1 MQYSTEGLNMKQ
13 NVHAK
18 FDAKQNEIR
27 LAIMEF
33 IINEQRPFNLG
44 KDGFAALSGIRLST
58 EAEFDQIVSV
68 LREKDGMVADEEGNV
83 NFIYPVSAL
92 PTNHQVTLADG
103 RTYCAM
109 CAIDAMGCAVTFH
122 QKVRV
127 DSHCRDTGEV
137 VCLQLDPEQGLLEAQ
152 PQGALFASYFDT
164 TVRQIDFNC

>member
-1 MQYSTEGLNMKQ
+1 MDFFGKY
-13 NVHAK
+13 A
-18 FDAKQNEIR
+18 R
-27 LAIMEF
+27 LSGEDQALRLRLLDWGIAHPGPIGAEAAERQVALLRQEHPDWWPGQSDSQVLDSL
-33 IINEQRPFNLG
+33 EQRHYLRRQ
-44 KDGFAALSGIRLST
+44 DGAIHFLYPLSCEPSDYR
-58 EAEFDQIVSV
+58 
-68 LREKDGMVADEEGNV
+68 
-83 NFIYPVSAL
+83 
-92 PTNHQVTLADG
+92 VTLEDG
-103 RTYCAM
+103 RSFDAM

>member
-33 IINEQRPFNLG
+33 IINEQRPFNLE

-109 CAIDAMGCAVTFH
+109 CAIDAMGSTFTFH
-122 QKVRV
+122 Q
-127 DSHCRDTGEV
+127 DSEIHSVCAACGTPVHIKFHNGEIV
-137 VCLQLDPEQGLLEAQ
+137 EHSPENFY
-152 PQGALFASYFDT
+152 ALSFVLGELANWAGS
-164 TVRQIDFNC
+164 C